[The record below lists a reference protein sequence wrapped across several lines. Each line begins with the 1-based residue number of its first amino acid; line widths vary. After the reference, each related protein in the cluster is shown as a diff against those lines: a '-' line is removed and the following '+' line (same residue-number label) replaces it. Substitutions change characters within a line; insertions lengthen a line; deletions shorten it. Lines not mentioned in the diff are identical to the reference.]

1 MLLSFVIV
9 FIIKYSNGSYQ
20 FNSELEFIFESNQ
33 TIPYDTQCPENLK
46 YISTT
51 DCSRSNSF
59 LFNPF
64 YKTIEILNDT
74 ICEYVNITLQYGSN
88 LDLYSPPSFLQIK
101 INNNQKQS
109 TLNTQP
115 WGTLGNCVKT
125 LIFTM
130 KGNSVINGLNSIQ
143 LIELNNILC
152 IHLFKVTFHFK
163 TTLPEIISLFPS
175 SAPITGGSL
184 IKITTQSNVESSRKF
199 SCYFDIIEVPFQH
212 IDDTHGCCILPNIT
226 TLNNWININVILE
239 RPGLNLSVTNSFVK
253 FSFYNIT
260 LTSAELIT
268 FTQSQVILVKGNGFL
283 STNNAKCKIKK
294 NQEEFIVNALYEEET
309 KLFCDVDNIVSKLFN
324 STINLGIILNGQ
336 DESPQ
341 HLSFFIPIEYPSN
354 TSLTHRLIIVVTST
368 LIIGIFVLVL
378 IFVILCIIKTKKK
391 NISLTEDFINPN
403 EVVCDIIL
411 GKGTFGNVWRATWR
425 GQSVA
430 VKLIPTRMVIDN
442 TILQFTKEV
451 QLMKHLRHPC
461 VLQLFGS
468 GTDMNYIL
476 IVMEL
481 MERGSV
487 RSILA
492 DKSIYLTWKRR
503 LKMLHD
509 AASGMYYLHSKI
521 PPIIHR
527 DLKSS
532 NLLVDSLWRVKVSD
546 FGLSISLNNNET
558 IKTTVCGTLSWI
570 APEILARKPYCQ
582 KVDVYSFGIIMWEFL
597 TRDIPYKNIPLK
609 SISDYVVNAH
619 LRPKI
624 PENVDLMYSSLMARC
639 WNEQPSN
646 RPDFKEVVNVLAS
659 FITSNQ
665 EIALI
670 N

>member
-1 MLLSFVIV
+1 
-9 FIIKYSNGSYQ
+9 
-20 FNSELEFIFESNQ
+20 
-33 TIPYDTQCPENLK
+33 
-46 YISTT
+46 
-51 DCSRSNSF
+51 
-59 LFNPF
+59 
-64 YKTIEILNDT
+64 
-74 ICEYVNITLQYGSN
+74 
-88 LDLYSPPSFLQIK
+88 
-101 INNNQKQS
+101 
-109 TLNTQP
+109 
-115 WGTLGNCVKT
+115 
-125 LIFTM
+125 M

-175 SAPITGGSL
+175 SAPITGGSS
-184 IKITTQSNVESSRKF
+184 IKITTQLNINFSRKL
-199 SCYFDIIEVPFQH
+199 SCYFDIIEVPFQY
-212 IDDTHGCCILPNIT
+212 IDDTHGYCILPSIT
-226 TLNNWININVILE
+226 TLNNWIDINVILE
-239 RPGLNLSVTNSFVK
+239 RPGLNLNTTNSFIK

-283 STNNAKCKIKK
+283 SSDNAKCKIKK
-294 NQEEFIVNALYEEET
+294 DHDEFIVNALYEEET
-309 KLFCDVDNIVSKLFN
+309 KLFCDVDNIISKLFN
-324 STINLGIILNGQ
+324 STLKLGIILNGQ

-341 HLSFFIPIEYPSN
+341 HLSFFIPIESPSSV
-354 TSLTHRLIIVVTST
+354 SLNHLLVVIVISI
-368 LIIGIFVLVL
+368 LIIGIIVLTL
-378 IFVILCIIKTKKK
+378 IFVILCIVKAKKK
-391 NISLTEDFINPN
+391 NILPIEDFINPN

-411 GKGTFGNVWRATWR
+411 GKGTFGNVWKATWR
-425 GQSVA
+425 GQNVA
-430 VKLIPTRMVIDN
+430 VKLIPTRMVIEN

-461 VLQLFGS
+461 VLQFFGS

-487 RSILA
+487 RNILA
-492 DKSIYLTWKRR
+492 DKNIYLTWKRR

-509 AASGMYYLHSKI
+509 AASGMYYLHSRI

-546 FGLSISLNNNET
+546 FGLSIPINNNKT
-558 IKTTVCGTLSWI
+558 IKTTICGTLAWI
-570 APEILARKPYCQ
+570 APEVLARKPYCQ

-597 TRDIPYKNIPLK
+597 TRDVPYKNLPLT
-609 SISDYVVNAH
+609 SISDYVVNAR

-646 RPDFKEVVNVLAS
+646 RPDFKEVVNVLDS

-665 EIALI
+665 EIALP